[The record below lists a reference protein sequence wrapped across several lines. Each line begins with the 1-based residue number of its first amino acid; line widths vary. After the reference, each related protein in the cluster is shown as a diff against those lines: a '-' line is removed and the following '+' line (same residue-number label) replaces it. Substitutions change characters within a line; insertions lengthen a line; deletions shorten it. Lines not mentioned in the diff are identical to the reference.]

1 MGVFDT
7 DTDPAAPAFEA
18 DPIARAAT
26 ADEAYTLALVR
37 VCRASQWTIGHI
49 FVSAAGAGD
58 LVSSRVWHIPRPAAH
73 DAVRLAELQAVT
85 ETVRVAPG
93 QGLAGRAMITH
104 APTWASDVAEYP
116 TYARPGVIWETGIR
130 GAAAFPVLDE
140 GRVLAVIELF
150 SDAVI
155 EMDLAT
161 HTLGVATASGLGE
174 RLARGPLFEEASA
187 FAQIAAEASD
197 LSAGL

>member
-1 MGVFDT
+1 MGPFDA
-7 DTDPAAPAFEA
+7 DPGSPAIES
-18 DPIARAAT
+18 DPIARVAT
-26 ADEAYTLALVR
+26 ADEAYTLALAR
-37 VCRASQWTIGHI
+37 LCRGSQWTIGHV

-58 LVSSRVWHIPRPAAH
+58 LVSSRVWHVARPAAH
-73 DAVRLAELQAVT
+73 DAVRLVELRAVT

-93 QGLAGRAMITH
+93 QGLAGRAVITH
-104 APTWASDVAEYP
+104 APTWASDIAEYP

-130 GAAAFPVLDE
+130 GAAAFPVLDQR
-140 GRVLAVIELF
+140 RVLAVIELF

-161 HTLGVATASGLGE
+161 HTLGVATASSLGE

-197 LSAGL
+197 LWAGL